1 MKVKNFQLAS
11 ILLQQSLKKQHNPE
25 KLYPVCHVKSYLLPL
40 LQPWLLLLLFS
51 YICDSCAHDEHSNCL
66 LWQTTIMLFSYIRK
80 YSKVQETET
89 WFHLTGKFQL
99 PLCRSGI

>member
-51 YICDSCAHDEHSNCL
+51 YI
-66 LWQTTIMLFSYIRK
+66 RK